1 MVYGGQIS
9 FSLYMVHELVHT
21 AWNWVMQEFALDIP
35 KAVQKLVVVGLIAAA
50 VAGAMLLFHT
60 VEEPARRWMRRMV
73 DFRDVKT
80 IRAELPAD
88 PTTGKLASIDGARDA
103 RPPRSAR
110 AG

>member
-1 MVYGGQIS
+1 
-9 FSLYMVHELVHT
+9 
-21 AWNWVMQEFALDIP
+21 
-35 KAVQKLVVVGLIAAA
+35 

-88 PTTGKLASIDGARDA
+88 PTGKLASIDGVRDG